1 MTTTEAQNALSGQE
15 HTRLGVVEG
24 IDATVIENPAFS
36 QEQREYLRNR
46 WLHEVSYFA
55 RATPRSRRLHF
66 FVSIVAVASGALTAC
81 AAGLNVFFDDRLI
94 RWLIAGM
101 GVITA
106 ISTGLSTRFQDWE
119 NWKRRSMT
127 LERLKSEG
135 RMFLLLS
142 GPYQKHTSLGEAFKI
157 FVPNLEA
164 IVKEHKEDFFT
175 KRPDQEPQKD
185 SRHGKP

>member
-1 MTTTEAQNALSGQE
+1 
-15 HTRLGVVEG
+15 
-24 IDATVIENPAFS
+24 
-36 QEQREYLRNR
+36 
-46 WLHEVSYFA
+46 
-55 RATPRSRRLHF
+55 
-66 FVSIVAVASGALTAC
+66 
-81 AAGLNVFFDDRLI
+81 
-94 RWLIAGM
+94 M

-106 ISTGLSTRFQDWE
+106 ISTGLSSRFQDWE

-142 GPYQKHTSLGEAFKI
+142 GPYQKFSTLGDAFKT
-157 FVPNLEA
+157 FASNLEA
-164 IVKEHKEDFFT
+164 IVKEYKTEFFT